1 MKKYIPFIFPALAL
15 AIVVFL
21 GYRWYVSQTVKSN
34 GQITDFA
41 EGVEIEEL
49 STEQV
54 NKLKVNG
61 SKDVPT
67 VNLTGEGEAIGQV
80 RYEMADGKV
89 AFTVNADLP
98 EPKAGERYQ
107 VWLKDTDSDD
117 KKKAF
122 VLEVGKGGYVGWA
135 AVSAE
140 TLPFQV
146 VVTKETNDDD
156 QMEETLLS
164 GTVQK

>member
-34 GQITDFA
+34 GRISDFG

-54 NKLKVNG
+54 DKLKVNG
-61 SKDVPT
+61 ASDLPT
-67 VNLTGEGEAIGQV
+67 VNLTGEGEAIGQI
-80 RYEMADGKV
+80 RYERADGKV

-98 EPKAGERYQ
+98 APKSGEFYQ
-107 VWLKDTDSDD
+107 VWLKEVDGED
-117 KKKAF
+117 KQKAF
-122 VLEVGKGGYVGWA
+122 RLEVGKGGYVGWA
-135 AVSAE
+135 AVSEE

-146 VVTKETNDDD
+146 VVSKETTDDD
-156 QMEETLLS
+156 QLESTQLQGTL
-164 GTVQK
+164 QK